1 MSWTG
6 HVLSRFLPCF
16 GGSPLKKNVMNNL
29 RPGKGQ
35 RTVSQNMFTNCFWVI
50 RIFIIFPALE
60 TKKNDNN
67 GEIREQQVQW
77 GGKKVRPKRLMSDLC
92 SFSLPV
98 WALLKLKIRLSSIS
112 FCGWVL
118 TVEGPTFSQI
128 VEKRSI
134 TSVSCCVQISSQN
147 IFQNN
152 KFRKSTSLIEI
163 QVNSHRVASV
173 TCYGRKKKKLWRQSW
188 SCEKPPTLRKT
199 KFLVAFSQYTL
210 TCWVV
215 TLNQIG
221 QFRLRTS

>member
-1 MSWTG
+1 MCCHVFCHVSVGAPSKKMSWIIYG
-6 HVLSRFLPCF
+6 QGKASERFPKICL
-16 GGSPLKKNVMNNL
+16 
-29 RPGKGQ
+29 
-35 RTVSQNMFTNCFWVI
+35 RTVFGSFEFSLFFRHWKQ
-50 RIFIIFPALE
+50 
-60 TKKNDNN
+60 KKNDNN

-173 TCYGRKKKKLWRQSW
+173 TCYGRKKRNFGARVDLVKSLPHCGKL
-188 SCEKPPTLRKT
+188 
-199 KFLVAFSQYTL
+199 LVAFSQYTL